1 MEGSHRGELL
11 EHLGEQ
17 LLEVPLCLL
26 MRRWKLLHTGGRI
39 EDWTEEVDNVYL
51 LFTIL
56 IEALK

>member
-17 LLEVPLCLL
+17 LLEVSLCLL
-26 MRRWKLLHTGGRI
+26 MRRRKLLHTGGRI